1 MGQPGT
7 HQGWF
12 SSQSA
17 RRQRRLRGNSAKR
30 LLNSSGGMW
39 ETMFQR
45 DILGTV
51 TCREMG
57 GEWGEGGYCGHSTTL
72 SSARLGWAVPQS

>member
-1 MGQPGT
+1 MLPRLIMGAWEAVSGQGRARRRRGT

-17 RRQRRLRGNSAKR
+17 RRQRRLRGNSVKR
-30 LLNSSGGMW
+30 PLNSSGGMW
-39 ETMFQR
+39 ETMLQR

-51 TCREMG
+51 TC
-57 GEWGEGGYCGHSTTL
+57 GETGEGM
-72 SSARLGWAVPQS
+72 